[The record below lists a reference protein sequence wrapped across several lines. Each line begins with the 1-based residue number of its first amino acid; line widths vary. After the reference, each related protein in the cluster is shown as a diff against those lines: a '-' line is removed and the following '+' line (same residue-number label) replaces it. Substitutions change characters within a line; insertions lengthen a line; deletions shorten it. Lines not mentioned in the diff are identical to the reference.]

1 MPYDIINFYICSFGI
16 SPRFIWPIGSLR
28 AMREEVSAL
37 REKCSNGFCAS
48 YEKILT
54 PTIMKALAVLI
65 VKIYTI

>member
-1 MPYDIINFYICSFGI
+1 
-16 SPRFIWPIGSLR
+16 
-28 AMREEVSAL
+28 MREEVSAL